1 MSDDESSALFRKAS
15 RSAEEFDRTE
25 KSERTKLAAVGTFG
39 WMLLSA
45 LEGLLRDQL
54 LLVTVASSIFVAI
67 FALMATSWIW
77 TPVCL
82 GVGLVSIAL
91 MRVALVRRWTAGL
104 QWIAAFAALAANGL
118 AFFALWK
125 YGNI

>member
-15 RSAEEFDRTE
+15 RSAERFDSTR
-25 KSERTKLAAVGTFG
+25 KSERTRLAAVGTFG
-39 WMLLSA
+39 WMLLST

-54 LLVTVASSIFVAI
+54 LLVTVASSIFLAI
-67 FALMATSWIW
+67 FALMATSWVW

-104 QWIAAFAALAANGL
+104 QWLAAVAALSANSL
-118 AFFALWK
+118 AFSTL
-125 YGNI
+125 

>member
-15 RSAEEFDRTE
+15 RSAEEFDSTG
-25 KSERTKLAAVGTFG
+25 KSERTKLAAVRTFG
-39 WMLLSA
+39 WMLLST

-54 LLVTVASSIFVAI
+54 LLVTVASSIFLAI
-67 FALMATSWIW
+67 FALMAASWVW

-91 MRVALVRRWTAGL
+91 MRIALVRRWTVGL
-104 QWIAAFAALAANGL
+104 QWLAAVAALAANSV
-118 AFFALWK
+118 AFSAL
-125 YGNI
+125 

>member
-15 RSAEEFDRTE
+15 RSAEQFDSMG
-25 KSERTKLAAVGTFG
+25 KSERTKLAAVRTFG
-39 WMLLSA
+39 WMLLST

-54 LLVTVASSIFVAI
+54 LLVTVASSIFLAI
-67 FALMATSWIW
+67 FALMATSWLW

-91 MRVALVRRWTAGL
+91 MRIALVRRWTVGL
-104 QWIAAFAALAANGL
+104 QWIAAVAALAANCL
-118 AFFALWK
+118 AFSAL
-125 YGNI
+125 